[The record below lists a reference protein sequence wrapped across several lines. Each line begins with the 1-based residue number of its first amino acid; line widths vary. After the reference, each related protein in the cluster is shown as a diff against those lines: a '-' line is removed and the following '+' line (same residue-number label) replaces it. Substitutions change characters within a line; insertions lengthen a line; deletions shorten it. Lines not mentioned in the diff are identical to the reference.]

1 VTLLPPSKCA
11 ILASTPY
18 HHHPTNFLLSFFS
31 FQRKYRRAGQDT
43 LRTSVPQIDDELAE
57 SLRVLAELEARLP
70 AIRTQASQVQL
81 VYDSGRRKVRNYDN
95 HFLPKRKK
103 NQKRPLFL
111 FAAHIGRSARA
122 RSPMV
127 KSQLVRA
134 LVRSY
139 LHIKGSRLLAVTRHD
154 AYSLRDR
161 LYGRCMDDFGRTA
174 RSDPRT
180 PPTSRMG

>member
-1 VTLLPPSKCA
+1 MIACRKASVPGALYLSVELLAALVVCP
-11 ILASTPY
+11 
-18 HHHPTNFLLSFFS
+18 LSFFS

-103 NQKRPLFL
+103 KSKAPPFSVCCAYRPKR
-111 FAAHIGRSARA
+111 
-122 RSPMV
+122 
-127 KSQLVRA
+127 
-134 LVRSY
+134 
-139 LHIKGSRLLAVTRHD
+139 SRKI
-154 AYSLRDR
+154 
-161 LYGRCMDDFGRTA
+161 
-174 RSDPRT
+174 SD
-180 PPTSRMG
+180 G